1 MTNLQFL
8 RVQMELSQRDLSS
21 KIGIDSTVLS
31 RLERGWFAKISPDY
45 EKRLMDFFGSQ
56 WTFAELSK
64 SVKHRPLAGSSPKHT
79 AAVSPTE

>member
-8 RVQMELSQRDLSS
+8 RVQMELSQRELAS

-45 EKRLMDFFGSQ
+45 EQRLMDFFGSQ

-64 SVKHRPLAGSSPKHT
+64 SVKHQPLAGSSPKHSGCI
-79 AAVSPTE
+79 AD